1 MSRFRNIER
10 AALWLA
16 CALPLAALAA
26 DESVDRKVV
35 AEANGEVIICDN
47 KTDKCSRALPPGDDI
62 TSNLDA
68 MTVGLLRIVKD
79 LTERV
84 ANLES
89 KLSGRKKKAQKRTRS

>member
-1 MSRFRNIER
+1 MAE
-10 AALWLA
+10 
-16 CALPLAALAA
+16 
-26 DESVDRKVV
+26 VDRTGLDILCTAPGDVYLPPKNGLVV
-35 AEANGEVIICDN
+35 CVKANGEVIICDN